1 MLTMLDCKWL
11 VVSVYLA
18 VGIEQPFMIS
28 QGWAVAKQYSN
39 QLPTEDKYSGPNP
52 LQLLVLLPS
61 TINGSTQSMESLGQY
76 PSWHNTLPAMET
88 AVEQINNRSD
98 FLTGHK
104 LELIHK
110 EVGCEITTNT
120 LEGLTSGMFSGGSRS
135 EQEQKIVGI
144 IGPLCTRSSMQ
155 VSSITNHHP
164 KMRGI
169 LLHSS
174 GSPRLANRTE
184 FPYSLGILGSTQSLV
199 DLLLKIIH
207 ESGWSDISV
216 LCDMDQLYYSTI
228 MKDFVASIDKTV
240 GVVYLSA
247 FTLTH
252 YPLNEILSSRLR
264 IVFMFAPLEHAKRI
278 MCLAYHMNLGYPKY
292 QWVLVSQWVDDFIS
306 TDITFY
312 YSNKEYNCSFNNL
325 EALEGS
331 FFVNYQTSTATHAN
345 LFPNITFDE
354 FLGLYKQRVDK
365 YNSEHEKFLDVSP
378 SRWDYPLYDAVW
390 AWAIVLNK
398 LIMVDNITGTLK
410 FGDLCFNK
418 AALREFYLL
427 DFQGL
432 SGHINFN
439 VNTGFVYRTTNLY
452 QTISGSKRLLAY
464 NNGTEVVTL
473 QHFTTLPDRKRVVG
487 LPHTGIVGFFLATHC
502 VMLIAVVTIHIFTF
516 MCYNTKFVKASS
528 PKLIQL
534 AFIGAYIHILAM
546 FLNSIFFTTEL
557 SPLIGGIIC
566 QTVWTWFLPI
576 SFTLMMGIITVRAW
590 RLYRIFI
597 HYLKPGDFIS
607 NPKLLAI
614 LLVLV
619 LFDVLLA
626 ITWTTID
633 PNRFEFLEY
642 VVKNKNVQ
650 EVYLDQ
656 SCNSKYNFLWMGLFF
671 TYKFG
676 LLSIMIVLSI
686 LTYKIPNRTF
696 STTLLRVFS
705 YSYSS
710 ILIIGFAIY
719 FLVLF
724 IDRHSSISYIVLSV
738 VLTMTL
744 LTFVIF
750 VVFPPLVP
758 VMKFKIHQFF

>member
-1 MLTMLDCKWL
+1 MLGCKWL
-11 VVSVYLA
+11 IVVSVYLA
-18 VGIEQPFMIS
+18 IGLEQPFMIS

-39 QLPTEDKYSGPNP
+39 QLPTEDEYSGLNP
-52 LQLLVLLPS
+52 LQLLVLLPT
-61 TINGSTQSMESLGQY
+61 TINGSIKSMECLGQY
-76 PSWHNTLPAMET
+76 PSWHNTLPAIEM

-98 FLTGHK
+98 LLTGHK

-110 EVGCEITTNT
+110 EAGCEITTDT
-120 LEGLTSGMFSGGSRS
+120 LEGLTSGMFPGGSGG
-135 EQEQKIVGI
+135 EQKQRIVGI
-144 IGPLCTRSSMQ
+144 IGPLCTRSSIQ

-164 KMRGI
+164 EMRVV
-169 LLHSS
+169 LLHGS

-199 DLLLKIIH
+199 DLLLELIH
-207 ESGWSDISV
+207 ESGWSHISV
-216 LCDMDQLYYSTI
+216 LCDMDQLYYSAI
-228 MKDFVASIDKTV
+228 MKDFAASVDKTV
-240 GVVYLSA
+240 EIAYLSA

-252 YPLNEILSSRLR
+252 YPLDEILSSRLR
-264 IVFMFAPLEHAKRI
+264 IVFVFAPLEHAKRI

-292 QWVLVSQWVDDFIS
+292 QWVLVSQWVDDFVS

-325 EALEGS
+325 EALAGS
-331 FFVNYQTSTATHAN
+331 FFVNHRMLTATHAN
-345 LFPNITFDE
+345 LFPDITLDE
-354 FLGLYKQRVDK
+354 FLGLYKQGVDK
-365 YNSEHEKFLDVSP
+365 HNREHEKVLDRSP

-390 AWAIVLNK
+390 AWAIILNK
-398 LIMVDNITGTLK
+398 LIMVDNITGTVE
-410 FGDLCFNK
+410 FRSLCFSK

-432 SGHINFN
+432 SGRIHFN
-439 VNTGFVYRTTNLY
+439 VNTGFIYRTANLY
-452 QTISGSKRLLAY
+452 QIISGNKRLLAY
-464 NNGTEVVTL
+464 SNGTEVVTL
-473 QHFTTLPDRKRVVG
+473 HHFSTLPDRKRVVG

-502 VMLIAVVTIHIFTF
+502 VMLVTVVTIHIFTF

-557 SPLIGGIIC
+557 SPLVGGIIC

-607 NPKLLAI
+607 NPKLLAM
-614 LLVLV
+614 LLILV

-626 ITWTTID
+626 ITWTAVD

-642 VVKNKNVQ
+642 IVENKNIQ
-650 EVYLDQ
+650 DVYLDQ
-656 SCNSKYNFLWMGLFF
+656 SCNSKYNFLWVGLFF
-671 TYKFG
+671 TYKLG
-676 LLSIMIVLSI
+676 LLFVMIVLSI

-696 STTLLRVFS
+696 STTLLRAFS
-705 YSYSS
+705 YSYSF
-710 ILIIGFAIY
+710 IVIIGFAIY

-738 VLTMTL
+738 VLTMML
-744 LTFVIF
+744 LTFIIF
-750 VVFPPLVP
+750 VIFPPLVP
-758 VMKFKIHQFF
+758 VIKFKVHQFC